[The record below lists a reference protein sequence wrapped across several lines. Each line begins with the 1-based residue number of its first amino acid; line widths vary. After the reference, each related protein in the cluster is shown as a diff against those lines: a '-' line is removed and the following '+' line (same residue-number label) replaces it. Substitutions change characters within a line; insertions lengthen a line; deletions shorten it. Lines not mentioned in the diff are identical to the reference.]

1 MDANAIET
9 MASGIKGA
17 ITDGFGIAT
26 SFGSMISNTFNNLFI
41 VQSGTNAGQP
51 NSFAIVA
58 LTLTGVAIVT
68 GIAMKVFNKFMG
80 GQI

>member
-1 MDANAIET
+1 MGTAITNAISSGFSI
-9 MASGIKGA
+9 ASQ
-17 ITDGFGIAT
+17 FGQ
-26 SFGSMISNTFNNLFI
+26 MISNTFNSVFI
-41 VQSGTNAGQP
+41 TNNAP

-58 LTLTGVAIVT
+58 LTLTGVSIVT

>member
-1 MDANAIET
+1 MGTAITNAIS
-9 MASGIKGA
+9 SGFA
-17 ITDGFGIAT
+17 IAGQFGQ
-26 SFGSMISNTFNNLFI
+26 MISNTFNSVFI
-41 VQSGTNAGQP
+41 TNNAP

-80 GQI
+80 GKI